1 MPRGGIFVINEV
13 INEFYVAISKTV
25 MGDRLRMAH
34 SGNFVIMLHKDN
46 DVSVHD
52 RLRSLR

>member
-1 MPRGGIFVINEV
+1 MPRGGIFVINKV
-13 INEFYVAISKTV
+13 INEFYVAKSKTV
-25 MGDRLRMAH
+25 MRERLRMAH